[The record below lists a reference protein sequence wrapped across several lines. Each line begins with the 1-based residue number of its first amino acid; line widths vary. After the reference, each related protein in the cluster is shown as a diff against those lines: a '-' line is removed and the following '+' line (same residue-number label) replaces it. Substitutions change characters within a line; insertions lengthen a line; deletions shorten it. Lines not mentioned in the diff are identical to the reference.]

1 MEDRTPHPTNTLGA
15 ENTPDCTLQIIIV
28 VINKGSYTRSYIF
41 YSMTTTTTAKP
52 CRYKACKGRIHAHHN
67 EKCPVASARG
77 STGGKSG
84 SGDQKARDGDQNGRF
99 TGLRPCGCP
108 KRQHLPTCSLAFS
121 RGPVS
126 FREIKTVARQARKI
140 LNLPD
145 WYTQGLAPAPIV
157 SMIRGVDAIC
167 SVCGTT
173 HKAVDATKIHRD
185 DIRQNPVRSVCRG
198 CDQ

>member
-1 MEDRTPHPTNTLGA
+1 MEDRTPCPTNTLGA
-15 ENTPDCTLQIIIV
+15 ENTPSCTLQIKIV
-28 VINKGSYTRSYIF
+28 VINKGSYTMTNIF
-41 YSMTTTTTAKP
+41 CLMTTTTTEKP
-52 CRYKACKGRIHAHHN
+52 CRYRACKGRIHGPD
-67 EKCPVASARG
+67 EKCPVAASRG
-77 STGGKSG
+77 SKGGKG
-84 SGDQKARDGDQNGRF
+84 GTAWTKARDRDQNGNF
-99 TGLRPCGCP
+99 KGLRPCGCP
-108 KRQHLPTCSLAFS
+108 RRQHLPTCSLAFS
-121 RGPVS
+121 RGPVNL
-126 FREIKTVARQARKI
+126 REVRTVARKARRV